1 MALNGE
7 LITILSID
15 GGGVRGIIPGTILA
29 FLESE
34 LQRLDGD
41 ENARLADYF
50 DYIAGTSTGGLI
62 TALLAT
68 PNAENRPLM
77 EAKDINDFYFEECP
91 LIFPPKQMKRK
102 QMEGLG
108 RGWIESIKE
117 WIEHVWNQYG
127 KPAFVTIEGFIEFVE
142 KAAFRPR
149 YDGDHLHRKIKEM
162 LGDKQ
167 LHETLTN
174 VIIPTF
180 DMKLVHPVVFSSS
193 KAKRDE
199 TKDARLSDVCIGTSA
214 APYYLPPHY
223 FEMVTLKG
231 TNTRK
236 YNLVDGGVAA
246 NNPTLLAVCEATKD
260 MCGNENSPSLK
271 NIDYS
276 KFLVLSLGTG
286 SSKRDSQVEVGNAKY
301 WGFFQWFWGLNSRQ
315 LLLDVLLTAM
325 DDMVDIYM
333 SIFFKGSALQDNYLR
348 IQTDELKYDD
358 AKMDNSERGNMEKLL
373 KTGQDLLKKPVTAIN
388 LESGSYEPLQ
398 GKSTN
403 AEELKKFAKRLSDE
417 RKRRLGSYQS
427 PHKPRCLLK

>member
-1 MALNGE
+1 MERL
-7 LITILSID
+7 
-15 GGGVRGIIPGTILA
+15 GG
-29 FLESE
+29 
-34 LQRLDGD
+34 
-41 ENARLADYF
+41 
-50 DYIAGTSTGGLI
+50 
-62 TALLAT
+62 
-68 PNAENRPLM
+68 
-77 EAKDINDFYFEECP
+77 
-91 LIFPPKQMKRK
+91 
-102 QMEGLG
+102 
-108 RGWIESIKE
+108 GWIESIKE

-127 KPAFVTIEGFIEFVE
+127 NPA
-142 KAAFRPR
+142 
-149 YDGDHLHRKIKEM
+149 Y
-162 LGDKQ
+162 
-167 LHETLTN
+167 
-174 VIIPTF
+174 
-180 DMKLVHPVVFSSS
+180 
-193 KAKRDE
+193 AKRDE

-260 MCGNENSPSLK
+260 RCGNENSPSWK

-286 SSKRDSQVEVGNAKY
+286 SSKRDSQIEVGNGKY

-358 AKMDNSERGNMEKLL
+358 AKMDNSEKENMEKLL
-373 KTGQDLLKKPVTAIN
+373 KIGQDLLKKPVTAIN
-388 LESGSYEPLQ
+388 LETGSYEPLE

-403 AEELKKFAKRLSDE
+403 AEELKKFARRLSDE
-417 RKRRLGSYQS
+417 RKRRLGLPETCGQGENLRHCSAMDYS
-427 PHKPRCLLK
+427 KLLVLSLGFGSSKKDV